1 MENLNKDPGPV
12 NHGCGN
18 WLFIWKRFHPHPT
31 AKSGCAREVLGQA
44 AATPVPSQRGVCCS
58 ILMTKTRAG
67 ARSHYHTLICLKRA
81 GLTIQSAGVHRNP
94 VKAKLGLGVGG
105 VGKSITKGRNY
116 PCFLSSK
123 TRAARFQN
131 AVGLHQNHGYLHAS
145 QWVYSC
151 IEQEAP
157 PHCTVISPLL
167 LSLSLLLKQ

>member
-1 MENLNKDPGPV
+1 MEEIPPPPHRQVRLCTGSAGTGSNYSCALSEGCVLLHINDKD
-12 NHGCGN
+12 
-18 WLFIWKRFHPHPT
+18 
-31 AKSGCAREVLGQA
+31 KSGSKKSLSYAHLFKKSRPHNTVGRSPQE
-44 AATPVPSQRGVCCS
+44 SS
-58 ILMTKTRAG
+58 ESKAG
-67 ARSHYHTLICLKRA
+67 I
-81 GLTIQSAGVHRNP
+81 GG
-94 VKAKLGLGVGG
+94 GG

-123 TRAARFQN
+123 TRAAHFQN